1 MLNFFVRRAEGFR
14 VDDSPMIAEYR
25 RQLAATLAWCEPR
38 FDPACPADSLRSP
51 ELGPRRNIVHGG
63 SHVDVIAAE
72 VAAVLARRQELLGS
86 RPAPAAALPPGDRI
100 LAFLPRRSLFHGSS
114 PPECDGF
121 IDSDEI
127 PPWGTWIVW
136 VGEMLLSW
144 VPASMVAGVDS
155 AIRCNPEESIRWAS
169 EQPEPLIQELRRLA
183 VLR

>member
-1 MLNFFVRRAEGFR
+1 
-14 VDDSPMIAEYR
+14 MIAEYR

-38 FDPACPADSLRSP
+38 FDPARAADSLRSP

-72 VAAVLARRQELLGS
+72 VAAVLARRQELLGCS
-86 RPAPAAALPPGDRI
+86 
-100 LAFLPRRSLFHGSS
+100 
-114 PPECDGF
+114 
-121 IDSDEI
+121 
-127 PPWGTWIVW
+127 
-136 VGEMLLSW
+136 
-144 VPASMVAGVDS
+144 VDS

>member
-1 MLNFFVRRAEGFR
+1 M
-14 VDDSPMIAEYR
+14 DDSPMIAEYR

-38 FDPACPADSLRSP
+38 FDPARAADSLRSP

-86 RPAPAAALPPGDRI
+86 RPAQAAVLPPGDRI
-100 LAFLPRRSLFHGSS
+100 LAFLPQRSLFHGSS

-121 IDSDEI
+121 IDVDEI
-127 PPWGTWIVW
+127 SPWGTWILW
-136 VGEMLLSW
+136 SGEMLLSW
-144 VPASMVAGVDS
+144 VPAAMVAGVDS